1 MDIAEATNFDVSKPV
16 QPKTLI
22 ENLEANFGDL
32 AKPKMDFAYKKNF
45 DQSKPLRTKT
55 LTEK

>member
-1 MDIAEATNFDVSKPV
+1 V

-55 LTEK
+55 LTEKNEPILET